1 MSAAP
6 HAPEPI
12 SVEEPHGEPTGSRPR
27 QDVVDGLLWFVL
39 GTAVLIGS
47 WRMDRLEAQQINP
60 YTIPGLVPGL
70 LGLAMMLMAA
80 IMVVRGLRTGGVGAQ
95 QAADGRKEDYGRLLK
110 VLGLCIVFAVG
121 LVGRGPPFWLAAAL
135 FVATSIVVL
144 RWDELLAEGRLAR
157 GIANAIAI
165 GVGAGAIITL
175 VFEKFFF
182 VRLP

>member
-6 HAPEPI
+6 HATEPVP
-12 SVEEPHGEPTGSRPR
+12 VEDPHGEPSGSSPR

-47 WRMDRLEAQQINP
+47 WRMDRLETQQINP

-70 LGLAMMLMAA
+70 LGVAMMLMAA
-80 IMVVRGLRTGGVGAQ
+80 IMLLRGLRKGGAGA
-95 QAADGRKEDYGRLLK
+95 AAAEGRKEDYRRLLK

-144 RWDELLAEGRLAR
+144 RWEELRAEGRLAR
-157 GIANAIAI
+157 GIANAVAI
-165 GVGAGAIITL
+165 GVGAGVIIAL